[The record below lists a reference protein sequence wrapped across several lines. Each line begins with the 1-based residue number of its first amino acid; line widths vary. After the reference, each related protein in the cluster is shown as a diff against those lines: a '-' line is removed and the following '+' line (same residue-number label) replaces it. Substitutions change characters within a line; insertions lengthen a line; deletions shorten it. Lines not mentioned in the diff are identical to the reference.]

1 MKRVFADTYFFLAA
15 VNTRET
21 DHQAAL
27 AWFARE
33 DTQFVTTAWI
43 LSEVAAALAPRA
55 SRAGF
60 VKLYQDLETDDAVTI
75 IPPDATLFERGLAL
89 YASRLDKD
97 WSLTDCISF
106 VVMQDQG
113 LQEALTG
120 DHHFA
125 QAGFSTLLG

>member
-1 MKRVFADTYFFLAA
+1 MKRLFADTYFFLAA
-15 VNTRET
+15 INARDA

-27 AWFARE
+27 DHFARE
-33 DTQFVTTAWI
+33 DFHFVTTAWV
-43 LSEVAAALAPRA
+43 LCEVAAALAPRA
-55 SRAGF
+55 TRTGF
-60 VKLYQDLETDDAVTI
+60 VKLHEGLQADGAVTI
-75 IPPDATLFERGLAL
+75 IPSEAALFDRGLAL

-125 QAGFSTLLG
+125 QAGFSMLLG